1 MEPMDKPT
9 QTVVLNKYLPDELFK
24 VVEDAQKQP
33 VKPVLVSLSYVVPYE
48 LLKRLYDADK
58 SNLRTLC
65 EWSCGEYLPDD
76 GKGHAVGQVLK
87 SDLSELE
94 KQIRVIL

>member
-48 LLKRLYDADK
+48 MLKRLYKADK
-58 SNLRTLC
+58 ANRRALY
-65 EWSCGEYLPDD
+65 EWSIGGFIPDD
-76 GKGHAVGQVLK
+76 GNGHAVGEVRK
-87 SDLSELE
+87 SDLGRLE
-94 KQIRVIL
+94 RQLVHP